1 MSPGRPAAT
10 LAARAKINLRL
21 DVLDRQANG
30 LHGIRSMV
38 ADLEIADDVKII
50 ERYGEFSV
58 TCEGADI
65 PERENLAWLAAQ
77 SLGVDLSGLQ
87 VHIRKRIPM
96 QSGLGGGSSDAAAV
110 LRGLTGIFAARRMP
124 LSKDKVHEAT
134 RVGSDVPACMV
145 PGFKIVEGT
154 GDIVRPIPVP
164 APPWG
169 IVLLR
174 PNAAVPTSE
183 AYRLLDAAREEG
195 AQLRAEREFVALRS
209 AIGSRNFARALTLLT
224 NDFQPVIELVFP
236 PVASARERLQAAGA
250 TATLLCG
257 SGSCVAGFFENR
269 GAAETATRKIQ
280 RNDGEWIVS
289 TGFARA

>member
-1 MSPGRPAAT
+1 
-10 LAARAKINLRL
+10 
-21 DVLDRQANG
+21 
-30 LHGIRSMV
+30 MV
-38 ADLEIADDVKII
+38 ADLEVADEVKIL
-50 ERYGEFSV
+50 ERAGAFSV

-65 PERENLAWLAAQ
+65 PEHENLAWLAAQ
-77 SLGVDLSGLQ
+77 RLGVDLSGLH

-110 LRGLTGIFAARRMP
+110 LRGLTSIFAARRMP
-124 LSKDKVHEAT
+124 LPKDRVHDAT

-169 IVLLR
+169 VVLLR
-174 PNAAVPTSE
+174 PNVGVPTSE
-183 AYRLLDAAREEG
+183 AYRLLDAAREQG
-195 AQLRAEREFVALRS
+195 AQPGSESEFVSLRG
-209 AIGSRNFARALTLLT
+209 AIGSRNFARALPLLT
-224 NDFQPVIELVFP
+224 NDFQPIIELVFP

-269 GAAETATRKIQ
+269 GAAETAMRKIPSD
-280 RNDGEWIVS
+280 DGEWVVS
-289 TGFARA
+289 TGFARG